1 MNFPR
6 IQSFGPVDRSNCHTF
21 CSWIAMA
28 GASITEIQELA
39 GHKTITRSAR
49 YPSPPR
55 AAETRCS
62 PTSKSALQSSRAPS
76 TKNEIAARSAAI
88 SKISQYNTHAIRTDC
103 TMLREAPPRG
113 GIGECN
119 RYGQRLGAGYA
130 DAFAN
135 LMIGGAILPSLLHQD
150 PRWQGTLATGCLDI
164 TPFLD
169 FEGSGRRL
177 WPRLQSR
184 GYNSR
189 NQGW

>member
-1 MNFPR
+1 
-6 IQSFGPVDRSNCHTF
+6 
-21 CSWIAMA
+21 MA
-28 GASITEIQELA
+28 GASIKEIQELA

-55 AAETRCS
+55 AAETTCS
-62 PTSKSALQSSRAPS
+62 PTGK
-76 TKNEIAARSAAI
+76 
-88 SKISQYNTHAIRTDC
+88 TDC
-103 TMLREAPPRG
+103 TLLREAPPRG

-150 PRWQGTLATGCLDI
+150 LRWPGTLATGCLDI

-177 WPRLQSR
+177 WPRMQSR